1 MLDIDNLLNDEYIQS
16 KVPGLTKAI
25 AANLHEASLVCLQH
39 NEHSSGVSL
48 ILEGTLA
55 PGQPLPLVWSHPLPN
70 NAFLAHADFQ
80 ESTEDGAAALGILL
94 VTEFTEY
101 ELLACAP
108 KGNGFDYFLIKKD
121 NAINRNRFN
130 FLSSAHHL
138 EVSGILKES
147 KTNTRNQRLK
157 DKRQRF
163 QKLGTVGKHIIII
176 VAFDTPAATM
186 EIS

>member
-1 MLDIDNLLNDEYIQS
+1 M
-16 KVPGLTKAI
+16 P
-25 AANLHEASLVCLQH
+25 
-39 NEHSSGVSL
+39 
-48 ILEGTLA
+48 A
-55 PGQPLPLVWSHPLPN
+55 PPLPLKLTVGWLILHCKSLMKQN
-70 NAFLAHADFQ
+70 KILTTLFFLHWEEIKNSAVID
-80 ESTEDGAAALGILL
+80 DGFTKKPIHKYSILFHGIINSSNLGIPQIRRRL
-94 VTEFTEY
+94 VIIGVRYDIVQKMGVFEF
-101 ELLACAP
+101 ELR
-108 KGNGFDYFLIKKD
+108 NGFDYFLIKKD